1 MPVDDRDVTNV
12 MNPYFVSDNFADTP
26 WRSSRSQLR
35 AIDQDSQANDL
46 TREERALEAIARQ
59 L

>member
-1 MPVDDRDVTNV
+1 
-12 MNPYFVSDNFADTP
+12 MNTYFVSDYFADTP
-26 WRSSRSQLR
+26 WRSSRPQVHRL
-35 AIDQDSQANDL
+35 DDSQANDL